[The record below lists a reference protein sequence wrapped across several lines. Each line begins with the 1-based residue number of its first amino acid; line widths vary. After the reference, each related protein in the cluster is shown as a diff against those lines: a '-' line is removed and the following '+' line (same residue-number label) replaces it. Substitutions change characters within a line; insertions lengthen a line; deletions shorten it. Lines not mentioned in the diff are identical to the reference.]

1 MAKGIQ
7 KERPSEFFVPTHSSQ
22 GKNIDNILS
31 RLIKGSSVWI
41 VPLSVK
47 QGDENTAQALNCTS
61 NSSSLIEMTEPFQA
75 YIEDYDGR
83 YLRLRSD
90 RFYCLKMDI
99 RGIKDLILCTKAKH
113 PIEEVK

>member
-99 RGIKDLILCTKAKH
+99 RGIKDLILCTKA
-113 PIEEVK
+113 PD